1 MKEISKSK
9 FVKILIFVL
18 IGLWIAVSVAVLS
31 VNGHVVNTTQSKI
44 ITADEAIL
52 LSDVDCVLV
61 LGCLVK
67 NDGTPS
73 DMLEDRLKSG
83 IVLYESGVSDK
94 MLMSGDHG
102 QAEYDEVTAMKK
114 YAVDR
119 GVASNDVFCDHAGF
133 STYESIYRAKEIF
146 GADKMIIVTQKYHLS
161 RALYIAEN
169 LGVEAWG
176 VSADI
181 RTYRGQ
187 ISRDLREV
195 LARNKDFLTSC
206 FKPEPTYLG
215 EKIYI
220 GGDGDV
226 TND

>member
-1 MKEISKSK
+1 VAAIFTIDRHIVRSSRDRIIS
-9 FVKILIFVL
+9 VE
-18 IGLWIAVSVAVLS
+18 
-31 VNGHVVNTTQSKI
+31 
-44 ITADEAIL
+44 EAERL
-52 LSDVDCVLV
+52 ENVDCILV

-67 NDGTPS
+67 SDGTPS
-73 DMLEDRLKSG
+73 DMLEDRLKTG
-83 IVLYESGVSDK
+83 IMLYGIGAAPK
-94 MLMSGDHG
+94 ILMSGDHG
-102 QAEYDEVTAMKK
+102 QVEYDEVTAMKK

-146 GADKMIIVTQKYHLS
+146 GADKIIIVTQKYHLS